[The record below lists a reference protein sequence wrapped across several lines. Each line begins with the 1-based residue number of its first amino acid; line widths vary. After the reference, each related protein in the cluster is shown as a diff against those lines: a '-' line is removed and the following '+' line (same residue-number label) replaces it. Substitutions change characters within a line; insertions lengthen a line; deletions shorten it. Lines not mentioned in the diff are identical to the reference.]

1 MDPATTKLNVIDD
14 KETIQIKQRKR
25 VNLQNLQVAE
35 SKIRFLY
42 FNSETILSFS

>member
-25 VNLQNLQVAE
+25 VNLQNLQVAG